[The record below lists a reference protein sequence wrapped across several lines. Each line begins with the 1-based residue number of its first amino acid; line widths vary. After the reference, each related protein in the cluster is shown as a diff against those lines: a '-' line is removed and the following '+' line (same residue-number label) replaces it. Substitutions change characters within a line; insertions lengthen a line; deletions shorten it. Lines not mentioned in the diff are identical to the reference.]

1 VAPQKR
7 RIIILLTAA
16 LVFGGAIMLRPVPS
30 TSSGQAL
37 SKVEGPAY
45 PAANGSGSKNPGFD
59 ANSSLAG
66 QRDSSA
72 KLVPSAGS
80 GQALSKVEGAVPDQ
94 VGDGLGR
101 GELFLKM
108 MFSVVLVLVL
118 GAAAVYM
125 SKKVLP
131 RITNLPG
138 KEIRILET
146 AHLGPR
152 KAVHLL
158 RIGNQRLLIGSTNES
173 ITMLADVTEQDEP
186 DFVDSSSQQIDA
198 CVRK

>member
-1 VAPQKR
+1 VVSSKYLTNLLINQFRSVSPHR
-7 RIIILLTAA
+7 RKIVILLTAVV
-16 LVFGGAIMLRPVPS
+16 LFGGAIML
-30 TSSGQAL
+30 SSAH
-37 SKVEGPAY
+37 S
-45 PAANGSGSKNPGFD
+45 AANGAGSKNPGFD
-59 ANSSLAG
+59 ANSSLVG
-66 QRDSSA
+66 QRDSST
-72 KLVPSAGS
+72 K
-80 GQALSKVEGAVPDQ
+80 AVSDQ
-94 VGDGLGR
+94 VGNDLGR

-108 MFSVVLVLVL
+108 MFSVVLVLAL
-118 GAAAVYM
+118 GAAAAYV

-152 KAVHLL
+152 KSVHLL

-198 CVRK
+198 CVGK

>member
-1 VAPQKR
+1 MLINQLSGLAPRKKQ
-7 RIIILLTAA
+7 IVILLAPA
-16 LVFGGAIMLRPVPS
+16 VLFGGAIMLQSAQPAAK
-30 TSSGQAL
+30 SSGAGNA
-37 SKVEGPAY
+37 E
-45 PAANGSGSKNPGFD
+45 FD
-59 ANSSLAG
+59 ANSSLVG
-66 QRDSSA
+66 QRDFSA
-72 KLVPSAGS
+72 KPG
-80 GQALSKVEGAVPDQ
+80 ED
-94 VGDGLGR
+94 LGR
-101 GELFLKM
+101 GELFFKM
-108 MFSVVLVLVL
+108 TFSVVLVLVL

-152 KAVHLL
+152 KAVYLL

>member
-1 VAPQKR
+1 
-7 RIIILLTAA
+7 
-16 LVFGGAIMLRPVPS
+16 MLRSV
-30 TSSGQAL
+30 L
-37 SKVEGPAY
+37 SKVEGSGH

-72 KLVPSAGS
+72 KLV
-80 GQALSKVEGAVPDQ
+80 LSKVEGAVPDQ

-101 GELFLKM
+101 GELFFKM